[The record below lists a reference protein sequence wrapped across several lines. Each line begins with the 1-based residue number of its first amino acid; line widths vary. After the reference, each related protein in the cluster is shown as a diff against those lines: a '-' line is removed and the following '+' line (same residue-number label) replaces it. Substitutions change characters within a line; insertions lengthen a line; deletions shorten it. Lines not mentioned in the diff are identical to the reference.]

1 MFWSYVV
8 VMISYIADSSTEM
21 KQDSHARE
29 EWTTALLCEVVR
41 AREIDGVSCKNLSS

>member
-29 EWTTALLCEVVR
+29 EWTTALLCEVVQ